1 MNTTHK
7 IVLAAF
13 LFLVLAMF
21 FGKSGYRMISKY
33 SKKVESY
40 VLSPSEIACPNC
52 ITGKCDQHG
61 KCS

>member
-1 MNTTHK
+1 MNRTHK

-13 LFLVLAMF
+13 IFLMLAML
-21 FGKSGYRMISKY
+21 FGPTASKY
-33 SKKVESY
+33 MKKTSESY
-40 VLSPSEIACPNC
+40 MLNPAEILCPNC